1 MTPKPCENWDSP
13 ITESAVPKHTP
24 RPLPGCASP
33 RRLCREMRKLNLSYT
48 IWQTALGQF
57 VKSCVYLCCFGS
69 DFALLLFPFRD
80 LGGVMR
86 LGTQISGNKSAD
98 FRRLSS
104 PAFALWGGKM
114 FLLKDRRSI
123 QSSVQNPYK
132 AQAKPEYSTDP
143 VFYLPFTKVTGMPKA
158 SKISSWAR
166 LRFRS

>member
-1 MTPKPCENWDSP
+1 MRFAPSLMQRNAKAESLIYYMADSTGTICE
-13 ITESAVPKHTP
+13 K
-24 RPLPGCASP
+24 
-33 RRLCREMRKLNLSYT
+33 LCLFVLLWIRFRTATVSLSRS
-48 IWQTALGQF
+48 G
-57 VKSCVYLCCFGS
+57 
-69 DFALLLFPFRD
+69 
-80 LGGVMR
+80 GGVMR